1 MNCTNC
7 QTKITNEELF
17 CTSCQTLNE
26 QYVFKNEGLQTTFK
40 SKLSELTTALE
51 TALPSADYMWDE
63 SVSKFAHT
71 IEKASAIL
79 QTEIMKDH
87 VTTKTFKDMDNLLQR
102 CKSAEFHIA
111 LVGAIK
117 AGKSTLINA
126 LLGYDLAST
135 RVTPE
140 TASLTK
146 FRSTKDQ
153 NYVKVSFY
161 SVAEWDRLWKS
172 AQDSRAKVFLEEY
185 AKLDADSIKDNWL
198 NRESLTVPCGSV
210 EELKEEIHKW
220 SSSKA
225 ATHYF
230 VKEVEVGLT
239 DFDMPEG
246 VVFVDTPGLDDVVAY
261 RSDITRDYI
270 NRANAVLVCVKSDA
284 LTGPEMATIYSV
296 FANTR
301 YNPEKVYVIATQLDT
316 LNRPEENWKEQRVE
330 WLKYITDEGAYGNA
344 QLADRNLIP
353 VSGYLYSLI
362 KNYNDIEEGSDQY
375 FDLSSILMK
384 FRIMPHDIGQH
395 AQRLL
400 DFTGVE
406 ALKRQIESEIVNNHK
421 LLLVQDIRESYLL
434 CKEDILNLAKQ
445 VKTSQL
451 EIIEYSEKDILE
463 IQQKKAQQE
472 KEIAEL
478 EADKKELESLLAL
491 VKHTT
496 SARVEELTKV
506 IKGMAVK

>member
-7 QTKITNEELF
+7 HQKIENERLF
-17 CTSCQTLNE
+17 CPECQTLNE
-26 QYVFKNEGLQTTFK
+26 QYIFKDVELHTEFKNKVSEIQTIV
-40 SKLSELTTALE
+40 E
-51 TALPSADYMWDE
+51 THIQNPDYMWDE

-71 IEKASAIL
+71 IEKAAAIL
-79 QTEIMKDH
+79 NTDMIKEQ
-87 VTTKTFKDMDNLLQR
+87 VASKTFKDMDNLLQR

-111 LVGAIK
+111 LVGTIK
-117 AGKSTLINA
+117 AGKSTLLNA

-146 FRSTKDQ
+146 FRSTKDK
-153 NYVKVSFY
+153 NFVKVSFY
-161 SVAEWDRLWKS
+161 SIVEWDHLWKS
-172 AQDSRAKVFLEEY
+172 AKDSRAKVFLEEY
-185 AKLDADSIKDNWL
+185 EKLNADSIKDEWL
-198 NRESLTVPCGSV
+198 NRESLTVYCDTI

-301 YNPEKVYVIATQLDT
+301 YNPEKVYIIATQLDT
-316 LNRPEENWKEQRVE
+316 LNRPEENWKEQRIE
-330 WLKYITDEGAYGNA
+330 WLKYITSEGAYGDV
-344 QLADRNLIP
+344 QLANRNLIP

-362 KNYNDIEEGSDQY
+362 KNYDTIKESSEEF
-375 FDLSSILMK
+375 FDLASILMK
-384 FRIMPHDIGQH
+384 FRIMPNNIGEH

-400 DFTGVE
+400 DFTGVD
-406 ALKRQIESEIVNNHK
+406 ALKRQIEKEIVNNHK

-434 CKEDILNLAKQ
+434 CKEDILNLSKQ
-445 VKTSQL
+445 IKTAQL
-451 EIIEYSEKDILE
+451 EIIEYSEKDIEE
-463 IQQKKAQQE
+463 IQKKKAQQE
-472 KEIAEL
+472 QELLEIET
-478 EADKKELESLLAL
+478 DKKELESLLTL
-491 VKHTT
+491 VKQTT
-496 SARVEELTKV
+496 SVRVGELTKA
-506 IKGMAVK
+506 IREMMVK